1 MFTNA
6 EDPISA
12 REHSRIGR
20 VSFRSNVTAASAA
33 VAPLLRVCVYALY
46 RFIEYVVRSLHCVV
60 VHIYTTRIH

>member
-20 VSFRSNVTAASAA
+20 VSFRANVTAASAA
-33 VAPLLRVCVYALY
+33 VAPLLRVCVYALIP
-46 RFIEYVVRSLHCVV
+46 FH
-60 VHIYTTRIH
+60 